1 MATRKT
7 TKNELILI
15 IRELKSMLEKSRT
28 LNKTYEDI
36 LKKIFETIA
45 TEDKKDKKAL
55 IIITV
60 FWLIYILFL
69 LCGMWLI

>member
-45 TEDKKDKKAL
+45 TEDKKDKKL
-55 IIITV
+55 
-60 FWLIYILFL
+60 
-69 LCGMWLI
+69 